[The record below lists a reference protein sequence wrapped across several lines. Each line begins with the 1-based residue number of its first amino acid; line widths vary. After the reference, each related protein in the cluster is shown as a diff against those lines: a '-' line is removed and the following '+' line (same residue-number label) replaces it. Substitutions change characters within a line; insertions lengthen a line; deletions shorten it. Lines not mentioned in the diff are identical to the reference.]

1 MSATSIDRVREL
13 NDSFRSS
20 FVGGAVMLT
29 AAVEA
34 LEADTKRRLLERVRT
49 FDKFEKGND
58 SYREHDFGAVEIEGD
73 RFLFKIDYYDRAC
86 KFASP
91 DPANPA
97 VTTRILTVMH
107 SAEY

>member
-1 MSATSIDRVREL
+1 MSATTIDRVREL

-29 AAVEA
+29 DAVDA
-34 LEADTKRRLLERVRT
+34 LEPDAKRRLLEKVRD
-49 FDKFEKGND
+49 FDQFEDGND
-58 SYREHDFGAVEIEGD
+58 PYREHDFGAITFEGEQY
-73 RFLFKIDYYDRAC
+73 LFKLDYYDRAC

-97 VTTRILTVMH
+97 VTTRVLTIMH
-107 SAEY
+107 ALDY